1 VVVEP
6 SRDHPTFRFERDR
19 GEPALER
26 TSLEIS
32 LRNNIAFLD
41 WFYVTKKARN
51 SRLGRELYSLVELT
65 LLMEGIRCVRLY
77 ARGETAQKF
86 WMKNGF
92 NKTEDYQFEKLLA

>member
-1 VVVEP
+1 MNTQLQTRNEGIETLRISFLNALVTFGYYDKEDLVVVEP

-41 WFYVTKKARN
+41 WF
-51 SRLGRELYSLVELT
+51 
-65 LLMEGIRCVRLY
+65 M
-77 ARGETAQKF
+77 
-86 WMKNGF
+86 
-92 NKTEDYQFEKLLA
+92 